1 MIIFT
6 KQDGAQI
13 AIRPSSIVTVETDV
27 EEPSNCFVEYVVN
40 SRNKEPEIVCVKHT
54 VQEVVD
60 ALNKINAI
68 WG

>member
-6 KQDGAQI
+6 KDNDTQI
-13 AIRPSSIVTVETDV
+13 AIRPLSIVTVETDV
-27 EEPSNCFVEYVVN
+27 EDPFCCFIEYVVN

-60 ALNKINAI
+60 AINKVSGI